1 MSVVR
6 FVPTVL
12 SGTWEL
18 QGVRCGTGSGRER
31 GAWRCVFGVA
41 ASRGRVPRGPGDC
54 KARVLGN
61 EEAEVGVRE
70 RRGKSFCARVY
81 AERAY
86 SVRVCVTERAANEVC
101 GKRGWER
108 RQEERRMGGVR

>member
-61 EEAEVGVRE
+61 EEAEVGGRE
-70 RRGKSFCARVY
+70 TGGGESFCVRVCG
-81 AERAY
+81 ERAY
-86 SVRVCVTERAANEVC
+86 SMCVL
-101 GKRGWER
+101 
-108 RQEERRMGGVR
+108 